1 MKKSINYLLLFAAL
15 IVLGVGCQ
23 DEPSISEVRTL
34 SLTASMP
41 PDESVST
48 RIAFTQVGKSVI
60 PTWKNGDQLDLL
72 FVQGST
78 KVKQTVMVSNI
89 SDDRKKA
96 EFAINLP
103 EGIQEGTSF
112 DLYGLYGGG
121 GLSDSIP
128 SLAKLP
134 L

>member
-23 DEPSISEVRTL
+23 DEPNISEVRTL

-41 PDESVST
+41 PDESIST

-89 SDDRKKA
+89 SDDRKKLISQSICRKGYRKVRRSTFMVYMVA
-96 EFAINLP
+96 VDYP
-103 EGIQEGTSF
+103 IQFPRWRS
-112 DLYGLYGGG
+112 Y
-121 GLSDSIP
+121 
-128 SLAKLP
+128 P